1 MPNLRDVRKCL
12 LFAHHQQ
19 LITDAEFLVL
29 YDLNTSNNLDL
40 PYWKYNHFD
49 LDELTDSECQAQFR
63 FLKNDIYLLQD
74 VLRIPDEITCYNRT
88 KVDGIEGLCIFLKRF
103 AYPCRYS
110 DMIPHFSR
118 SV

>member
-1 MPNLRDVRKCL
+1 MPDLRDVRNCL

-19 LITDAEFLVL
+19 LITDAKFLVL
-29 YDLNTSNNLDL
+29 FDLNTSNNLDL
-40 PYWKYNHFD
+40 PYWKYNRFD

-88 KVDGIEGLCIFLKRF
+88 KVDGIEG
-103 AYPCRYS
+103 
-110 DMIPHFSR
+110 
-118 SV
+118 